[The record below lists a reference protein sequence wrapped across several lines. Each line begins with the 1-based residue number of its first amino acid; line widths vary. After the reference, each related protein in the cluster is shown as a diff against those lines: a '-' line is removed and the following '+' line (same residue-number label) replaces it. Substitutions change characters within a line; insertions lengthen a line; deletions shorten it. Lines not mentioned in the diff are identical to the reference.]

1 MSGYTPVFDS
11 VFHGTLCGQWPTLP
25 VWLTIL
31 PLADK
36 NGHIDMTYQ
45 AIAALTGWPL
55 DLLKQAIGTLTQ
67 PDPDSRS
74 PEEEGRRL
82 VLLDPTN
89 RQWGWRVVNHGQYRE
104 KARKQMQQI
113 AATESGRDAERKRIE
128 RERARI
134 GAHHPSPAMSGGV
147 QSCPAVSS
155 AGRLSDSDSDSDS
168 DARGRARKRAMRL
181 PDDFEP
187 DLAYA
192 RDAVPDIDAQAEYE
206 RFRDFWRS
214 KAGSAGTKLDWPA
227 TWRNWIRTCRD
238 SGKYAR
244 RVKTASRLPPDAF
257 EVARRGS

>member
-55 DLLKQAIGTLTQ
+55 DLLKQAIGTLTE

-74 PEEEGRRL
+74 AEEEGRRL

-113 AATESGRDAERKRIE
+113 ASTESGRDAERKRLE
-128 RERARI
+128 RERQRL
-134 GAHHPSPAMSGGV
+134 GAHQIGSEVSSDV
-147 QSCPAVSS
+147 QSRPAESG
-155 AGRLSDSDSDSDS
+155 ADRLSDSDAYTDKRE
-168 DARGRARKRAMRL
+168 RGSRKRSSRVP
-181 PDDFEP
+181 PDFSP
-187 DLAYA
+187 DLTLASA
-192 RDAVPDIDAQAEYE
+192 LPGIDTEAEV
-206 RFRDFWRS
+206 RKFRDWEFKTPRS
-214 KAGSAGTKLDWPA
+214 DWA
-227 TWRNWIRTCRD
+227 AAWRNWVQRCKDTGQYAKKN
-238 SGKYAR
+238 GKGEW
-244 RVKTASRLPPDAF
+244 L
-257 EVARRGS
+257 

>member
-55 DLLKQAIGTLTQ
+55 DLLKQAIGTLTE

-74 PEEEGRRL
+74 AEEEGRRL
-82 VLLDPTN
+82 VLLDQTN

-113 AATESGRDAERKRIE
+113 ASTESGRDAERKRIE
-128 RERARI
+128 RERARLA
-134 GAHHPSPAMSGGV
+134 AHRPSPPMSSDV
-147 QSCPAVSS
+147 QSRPAESG
-155 AGRLSDSDSDSDS
+155 ADRLSDADADA
-168 DARGRARKRAMRL
+168 DARGRARKRAARL
-181 PDDFEP
+181 PEDFKP
-187 DLAYA
+187 DLDYA
-192 RDAVPDIDAQAEYE
+192 RKTLPDMNAEE
-206 RFRDFWRS
+206 EFARFRDYWAGKS
-214 KAGSAGTKLDWPA
+214 GAAATKADWAG
-227 TWRNWIRTCRD
+227 TWRNWVRNCRD
-238 SGKYAR
+238 NGKYAR
-244 RVKTASRLPPDAF
+244 RREGVNGNGLPFAKL
-257 EVARRGS
+257 